1 LTSIQASP
9 KALTPEDAT
18 QKLMRMRASNTTRLS
33 APEAARVLHNEMRRD
48 GRLKPGVTVEQISVA
63 VQRVRESKARI
74 ALQTP
79 PVSPDEEADTMRP
92 TGARMAKGDIGQHMV
107 RGEGRRYKTKTPVE
121 HYSGQW
127 PSHVEAA
134 FTCFVFDSEVGEYGR
149 VTINYGGTGGGVP
162 GSRLGGLGN
171 ALDRQ
176 RDAHERYCWVR
187 ERLSPDAL
195 QTLDSLVLQIREDA
209 HSMNLESFGQHLFP
223 AIRDK
228 ATRRGISI
236 GALRVA
242 GDQLAMLYRK
252 FAVLSYAP
260 KTELRDITPV
270 RQARREPGVD

>member
-1 LTSIQASP
+1 MTTIQASP

-18 QKLMRMRASNTTRLS
+18 QKLMRLRAPNTTRLA
-33 APEAARVLHNEMRRD
+33 APEAAKKLHESMRQNGSLR
-48 GRLKPGVTVEQISVA
+48 PGVTVDQITVA
-63 VQRVRESKARI
+63 VQKVRESRARI
-74 ALQTP
+74 AMQSGA
-79 PVSPDEEADTMRP
+79 VVDDEEAGTMRP
-92 TGARMAKGDIGQHMV
+92 TGARMAKGDVGQHIV

-134 FTCFVFDSEVGEYGR
+134 FTCFVFDSEAGEYGR

-187 ERLSPDAL
+187 DRLSPDAL
-195 QTLDSLVLQIREDA
+195 ETLDSLVLQLKEDA
-209 HSMNLESFGQHLFP
+209 HSTNLESFGQHLFP
-223 AIRDK
+223 SIRDK

-252 FAVLSYAP
+252 FGVLSY
-260 KTELRDITPV
+260 
-270 RQARREPGVD
+270 EPRPEMRTVNP

>member
-1 LTSIQASP
+1 LTTLSN
-9 KALTPEDAT
+9 EEAT

-48 GRLKPGVTVEQISVA
+48 GRLKPGVTVDQITVA
-63 VQRVRESKARI
+63 VQRVRESRARI
-74 ALQTP
+74 ALQSA
-79 PVSPDEEADTMRP
+79 PVDDGEEAETMRP
-92 TGARMAKGDIGQHMV
+92 TGARMAKGDVGQHIV
-107 RGEGRRYKTKTPVE
+107 RGEGRRFKTKSPVE

-134 FTCFVFDSEVGEYGR
+134 FTCFVFDSEAGEYGR

-162 GSRLGGLGN
+162 GSYLGGLGN

-187 ERLSPDAL
+187 DRLSPDAL
-195 QTLDSLVLQIREDA
+195 QTLDSLVLQLKEDA
-209 HSMNLESFGQHLFP
+209 RSTNLESFGQQLFP
-223 AIRDK
+223 MIKDK

-236 GALRVA
+236 GALRLA

-252 FAVLSYAP
+252 FGVLSYEP
-260 KTELRDITPV
+260 RPEMRDVTP
-270 RQARREPGVD
+270 

>member
-1 LTSIQASP
+1 MTTLQASP
-9 KALTPEDAT
+9 KPLSKEEAA
-18 QKLMRMRASNTTRLS
+18 QKLMRMRAPNTTRLA
-33 APEAARVLHNEMRRD
+33 APEAARALHEDMRRR
-48 GRLKPGVTVEQISVA
+48 GSLKPGVTVDQITVA

-74 ALQTP
+74 ALQTTP
-79 PVSPDEEADTMRP
+79 SQDDEEEGTMRP
-92 TGARMAKGDIGQHMV
+92 TGARLAKGDVGQHIV

-134 FTCFVFDSEVGEYGR
+134 FTCFVFDSEAGEYGR

-187 ERLSPDAL
+187 DRLSPDAL
-195 QTLDSLVLQIREDA
+195 ETLDSLVLQLKEDA
-209 HSMNLESFGQHLFP
+209 RSTNLESFGQHLFP
-223 AIRDK
+223 SIRDK

-252 FAVLSYAP
+252 FGVLSYEP
-260 KTELRDITPV
+260 RTPMRDVTP
-270 RQARREPGVD
+270 